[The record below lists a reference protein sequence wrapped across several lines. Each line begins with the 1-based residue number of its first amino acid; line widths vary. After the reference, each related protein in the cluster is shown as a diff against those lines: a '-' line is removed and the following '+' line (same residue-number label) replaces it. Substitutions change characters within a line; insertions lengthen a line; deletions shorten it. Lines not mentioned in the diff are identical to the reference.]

1 MILTE
6 ENQSI
11 PRKTCL
17 FATSVTTDPMWTGL
31 GLNLSLCGERQV
43 TNHVSH
49 GVFAHGTCQ
58 DIYVTYV

>member
-11 PRKTCL
+11 SRKTRL
-17 FATSVTTDPMWTGL
+17 FATTVTTNPMWTGL
-31 GLNLSLCGERQV
+31 GLNLSLRGERPV

-49 GVFAHGTCQ
+49 GVVAL
-58 DIYVTYV
+58 